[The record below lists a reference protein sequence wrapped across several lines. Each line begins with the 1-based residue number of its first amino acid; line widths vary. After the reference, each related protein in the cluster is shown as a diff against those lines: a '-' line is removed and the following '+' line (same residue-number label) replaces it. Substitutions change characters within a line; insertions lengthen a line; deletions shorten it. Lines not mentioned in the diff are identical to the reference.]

1 MRGLINVG
9 AAIWF
14 VLLGVVLL
22 GPLGYAR
29 LLAYVSLISPIVYL
43 ALSAVVTVRC
53 VRGIAAAT
61 PETLRRGR
69 V

>member
-1 MRGLINVG
+1 MINVG

-14 VLLGVVLL
+14 VMLGFVLL
-22 GPLGYAR
+22 GAAGDSR
-29 LLAYVSLISPIVYL
+29 LLAFVSMIYPIMYL
-43 ALSAVVTVRC
+43 ALSAVVTVR
-53 VRGIAAAT
+53 VRARIAAAT